1 MQQPHEILERVVRK
15 KGLPLNAVETLK
27 LFGGILY
34 VPMRLGQTKEQAR
47 NAMQMDQGSFEN
59 RARSS
64 SLLEKMWSQEG
75 DDDDFPRSYCCTKDE
90 ATFFVSKAALKSQG
104 SEEGM
109 QCSLEKAVQV
119 FSLKFPHA
127 LVSQGFAMDVGGW
140 LDTVVQVPSPV
151 IIRDGR
157 KVKVR
162 MGLLNC
168 QSSSSSDLVDMGN
181 DMTTAFLC
189 GLVHEF
195 SDRMV
200 LARGYLPDVQ
210 MESGFVDLK
219 TVMVVMDE
227 DFFAVLSIGVLV
239 KSEHSFDPTCKK
251 MRREVH
257 TVIIDVHVIY
267 MHYTYFNHLYAI
279 RYAND
284 FFEGREADATWE
296 PVPLETVWAEVGE
309 RCAAHD
315 MPPGGGGEGGGQRSD
330 PDGVD

>member
-1 MQQPHEILERVVRK
+1 MQQPHEILERVVRRK
-15 KGLPLNAVETLK
+15 DLPLDAVETLK

-34 VPMRLGQTKEQAR
+34 VPLRLGLTKEQAR

-75 DDDDFPRSYCCTKDE
+75 NDDDLPRGYCCTNDE

-109 QCSLEKAVQV
+109 QCSLEKAVHV
-119 FSLKFPHA
+119 FSLQFPHA

-157 KVKVR
+157 KLKVR

-168 QSSSSSDLVDMGN
+168 GPSDASDLVDMGN
-181 DMTTAFLC
+181 DMTNAFLR
-189 GLVHEF
+189 GLGNEF
-195 SDRMV
+195 RHRVDSAGAN
-200 LARGYLPDVQ
+200 LSDVQ
-210 MESGFVDLK
+210 LERGFVDLK
-219 TVMVVMDE
+219 NVMVVMSR
-227 DFFAVLSIGVLV
+227 DFFTVMSMGVLV
-239 KSEHSFDPTCKK
+239 KSKQSFDPSSKN
-251 MRREVH
+251 MMREVH
-257 TVIIDVHVIY
+257 TVIIDVHFIF
-267 MHYTYFNHLYAI
+267 MQYTYFNHLYAI
-279 RYAND
+279 RYVND
-284 FFEGREADATWE
+284 FFEGRDAEARWE
-296 PVPLETVWAEVGE
+296 PVSKEYLWADVGR

-315 MPPGGGGEGGGQRSD
+315 MPPGEGRRSD